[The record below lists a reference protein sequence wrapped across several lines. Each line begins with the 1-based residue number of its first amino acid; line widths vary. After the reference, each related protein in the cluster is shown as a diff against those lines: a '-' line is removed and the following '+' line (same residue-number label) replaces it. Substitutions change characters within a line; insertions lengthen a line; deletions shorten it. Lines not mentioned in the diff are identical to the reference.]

1 MRRILKILITAVLFS
16 AVSGL
21 LARAAEITLVPS
33 DPVVTV
39 GSTFSVNISVSLNE
53 LAGEQLAGGV
63 IELGYDDS
71 VVAILAVAI
80 DPYWDFLPDP
90 GSKTGPGQWEAIGF
104 DVFENTPVS
113 GNAVIASI
121 TLEALA
127 TGTSQLTILP
137 ASQFFSTTDEFFP
150 TCLGDYD
157 GDFDVDGSDLLDF
170 LLDAAGVSL
179 SDMAAS
185 FGKINCP

>member
-16 AVSGL
+16 VVSGL

-53 LAGEQLAGGV
+53 LTGEQLAGGV

-80 DPYWDFLPDP
+80 DPYWDFVPDP
-90 GSKTGPGQWEAIGF
+90 GSKAGPGQWKAIGF
-104 DVFENTPVS
+104 DVFENSPAS

-127 TGTSQLTILP
+127 TGTSRLTILP
-137 ASQFFSTTDEFFP
+137 SSQFFSITDEFFP
-150 TCLGDYD
+150 TCPGDYAE
-157 GDFDVDGSDLLDF
+157 DFDVDGSDLLDF
-170 LLDAAGVSL
+170 LLDSAGVSL
-179 SDMAAS
+179 SDFAAS

>member
-1 MRRILKILITAVLFS
+1 MSRIVKILIMA
-16 AVSGL
+16 L
-21 LARAAEITLVPS
+21 LLSPVPGFTARAAEVNLVLS
-33 DPVVTV
+33 DPVVAV
-39 GSTFSVNISVSLNE
+39 GSTFSVKISVSLNE
-53 LAGEQLAGGV
+53 IAGEQLAGGV
-63 IELGYDDS
+63 IDLGYDDD
-71 VVAILAVAI
+71 VVEILEIAI

-90 GSKTGPGQWEAIGF
+90 GNETVPGQWEAIGF